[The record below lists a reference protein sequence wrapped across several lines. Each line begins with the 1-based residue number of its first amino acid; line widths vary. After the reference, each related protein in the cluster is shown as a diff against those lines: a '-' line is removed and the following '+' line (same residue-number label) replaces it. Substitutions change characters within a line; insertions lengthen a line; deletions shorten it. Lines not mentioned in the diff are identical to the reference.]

1 MIKLYSTNCPK
12 CKILEKKL
20 NEKNIQYEITTDIN
34 EMTNLGFNS
43 APMLDVEGK
52 VLDYG
57 KAIKWVN
64 NYVMGE

>member
-1 MIKLYSTNCPK
+1 M
-12 CKILEKKL
+12 